1 MSTLKVGGI
10 QSATGNS
17 AITLR
22 NSGIGTFDKVP
33 HVSRFFADSSRTLFA
48 AQTDIAFTD
57 LSSEYDITP
66 NAAFT
71 SFTINTAGKY
81 MVSMFFLSDQH
92 LDNKLE
98 CRVNG
103 SFSHVAFASGTA
115 STYTSASA
123 QRIMSLA
130 ANDVLTFSCSNH
142 DSRYYWAKHTGIN
155 VWMIGT

>member
-33 HVSRFFADSSRTLFA
+33 HVSRFTNDSSRAILA
-48 AQTDIAFTD
+48 AQTDIAFPD
-57 LSSEYDITP
+57 LSTEYDISP

-81 MVSMFFLSDQH
+81 MISMFFLSDQS
-92 LDNKLE
+92 LDTKIE
-98 CRVNG
+98 ARVNG
-103 SFSHVAFASGTA
+103 VFSHVAFGSGST
-115 STYTSASA
+115 STYQSASA
-123 QRIMSLA
+123 QRIMNLS
-130 ANDVLTFSCSNH
+130 ANDILTFTTSNH
-142 DSRYYWAKHTGIN
+142 DGRYYWAKHTGIN